1 MMLLNR
7 YTMHSFLLLRFL
19 IHRVTRTGGFGPG
32 PAVYFDPSPE
42 DGRGNTLRAGLF
54 RHHVKQFHESSCS
67 VASVVSVVNALLER
81 QRPEK
86 AGRVTQREI
95 LETVR
100 EAHWK
105 ERMGP
110 DGYQGKRGLPITVL
124 GRVVKASLAA
134 YGIRARVEVVRSG
147 GGRSARR
154 AQQELRAHLMDFQVT
169 DRSLI
174 IAHFDQGSFLREMN
188 IPHISPV
195 GGFDPATGQVTV
207 LDVDASQ
214 PRPYRIPFARFYR
227 GISTFYGGFFAPF
240 GYGRG
245 GYVRV
250 ILF

>member
-1 MMLLNR
+1 MMLLYR
-7 YTMHSFLLLRFL
+7 YTMHSFLVLRYF
-19 IHRVTRTGGFGPG
+19 IHRLTRTGGFGPG

-42 DGRGNTLRAGLF
+42 DARGRSLRAGLF

-81 QRPEK
+81 RQPER
-86 AGRVTQREI
+86 AGKVTQQEI

-124 GRVVKASLAA
+124 GRVVKASLTA
-134 YGIRARVEVVRSG
+134 YGIPARVEVVRSG
-147 GGRSARR
+147 GGRTVRQARKR
-154 AQQELRAHLMDFQVT
+154 LLTHLLDFQVL

-174 IAHFDQGSFLREMN
+174 IAHFDQGSFLKDLN

-195 GGFDPATGQVTV
+195 GGFDPVTGQVTI

-227 GISTFYGGFFAPF
+227 GISTFYGGFFTPF

-245 GYVRV
+245 GYIRIIVS
-250 ILF
+250 